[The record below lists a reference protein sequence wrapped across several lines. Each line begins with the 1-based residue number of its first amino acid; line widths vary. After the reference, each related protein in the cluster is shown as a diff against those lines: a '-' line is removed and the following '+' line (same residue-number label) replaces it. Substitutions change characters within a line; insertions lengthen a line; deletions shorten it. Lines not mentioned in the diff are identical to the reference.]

1 MEKTTQNNEE
11 IREEVPDQER
21 EFANLLK
28 KHKVKADMV
37 AAIAE
42 NIARTGVAK
51 VFDRFVV
58 WFVGGMVQPPRLLGS
73 VFPIVSSL
81 NNVMF

>member
-1 MEKTTQNNEE
+1 MMRLTREE
-11 IREEVPDQER
+11 IAAVDDPW
-21 EFANLLK
+21 LL
-28 KHKVKADMV
+28 
-37 AAIAE
+37 
-42 NIARTGVAK
+42 
-51 VFDRFVV
+51 DRFIV